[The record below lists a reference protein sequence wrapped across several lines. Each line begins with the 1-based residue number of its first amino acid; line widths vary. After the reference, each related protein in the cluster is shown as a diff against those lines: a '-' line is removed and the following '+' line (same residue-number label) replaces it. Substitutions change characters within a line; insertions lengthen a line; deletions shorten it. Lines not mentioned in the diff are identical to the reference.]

1 MARTNCFKNERG
13 QTALE
18 TAIILIAFVVVASVF
33 AFTILS
39 AGASSTE
46 KSEGAIAAGLVGV
59 QSSMSTRGSIIAMG
73 DAATP
78 PTYVDNVTFNLALVS
93 GGDPVDLTPDDP
105 ATAAAFENVVVISY
119 RDTAQVENQIP
130 WDVAWVGQNDGD
142 NMLEAGELAEIT
154 IDLSGLTPALGPNTA
169 FTLEVKPP
177 TGAVFQL
184 NSTTPAAIEPV
195 MELR

>member
-1 MARTNCFKNERG
+1 MNRIFKNERG

-46 KSEGAIAAGLVGV
+46 KGEEAIYAGLEGV
-59 QSSMSTRGSIIAMG
+59 QSSMSTRGAIIAQG
-73 DAATP
+73 DAGTP
-78 PTYVDNVTFNLALVS
+78 PTFVDNVVFNLALVS
-93 GGDPVDLTPDDP
+93 GGDPVDLTPDDA
-105 ATAAAFENVVVISY
+105 ATVDEAENVVVISY
-119 RDTAQVENQIP
+119 RDGVQVVPE
-130 WDVAWVGQNDGD
+130 VAWTLDWVGQNDGD
-142 NMLEAGELAEIT
+142 NMLESGELAEVT
-154 IDLSGLTPALGPNTA
+154 VDLSGLDTALGPNA
-169 FTLEVKPP
+169 EFTIEVKPP

-184 NSTTPAAIEPV
+184 NSTTPAAIEAV